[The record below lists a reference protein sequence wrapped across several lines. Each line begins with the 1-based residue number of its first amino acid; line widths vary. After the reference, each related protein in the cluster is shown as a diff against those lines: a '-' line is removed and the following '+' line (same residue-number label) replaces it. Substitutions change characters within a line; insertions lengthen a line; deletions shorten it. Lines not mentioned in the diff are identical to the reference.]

1 MTAQGSCRCQHCTLH
16 GRTRA
21 ELPRHWSC
29 PCVQPSSPP
38 LRHPHQERHLST
50 QGSSSWPLILDH
62 VPSSLL
68 LKDSMGYLLPYL
80 PFSLYFPLFL
90 FNHKKLAR
98 PLSSYI
104 LPLSLSSP
112 PLPSSTCPPAIQ
124 VLFFVL
130 CAFRAK
136 FHPRN
141 LSQIS
146 VLLVSWT
153 FVGFLY
159 KHPISICPFFFWP
172 YRVACGIL
180 VPQPR
185 TEPVPPCSG
194 SIES

>member
-104 LPLSLSSP
+104 LPLSLIPAPSFLHLPSCNSSAIFCPLCLQGQVPPEKPLPDLSP
-112 PLPSSTCPPAIQ
+112 PGLLDICGLP
-124 VLFFVL
+124 L
-130 CAFRAK
+130 
-136 FHPRN
+136 
-141 LSQIS
+141 
-146 VLLVSWT
+146 
-153 FVGFLY
+153 
-159 KHPISICPFFFWP
+159 
-172 YRVACGIL
+172 
-180 VPQPR
+180 
-185 TEPVPPCSG
+185 
-194 SIES
+194 